1 MNQLISNSINNLNSK
16 KLNYIYYNHF
26 SKHFIDK
33 DNNNEV
39 CFLYWIESEL
49 NKIMK
54 KVMEVY

>member
-1 MNQLISNSINNLNSK
+1 MTLYFHMNQLISNSINNLNSK

-39 CFLYWIESEL
+39 CFLY
-49 NKIMK
+49 
-54 KVMEVY
+54 